1 MSYELRS
8 PAEGGQTETPSAAE
22 GAIDKLRIERRNQFC
37 VAIPFPALEWRAG
50 EGTETCEQAEKN
62 LDILY
67 DYAVQF
73 ANSALDWYLE
83 KKDGKKRRAQLLHN
97 LVYIIGLFAVVVPLA
112 MLGLGFLE
120 FDGFGKAKSYAA
132 EVALG
137 FLALIGGL
145 TFWDKSAGFSA
156 DWMRYIITAGRLN
169 KKLVE
174 FQFDWNIF
182 NRATNIAS
190 KSKSDGTAEAEEKK
204 LDSVAERA
212 DKLKTFCL
220 TILDIMSAETEVW
233 ANELKERVAQM
244 SRDLPQARR

>member
-1 MSYELRS
+1 LRS
-8 PAEGGQTETPSAAE
+8 PADGGQTETSSAAE
-22 GAIDKLRIERRNQFC
+22 GAVDKLRIERRNQFC

-50 EGTETCEQAEKN
+50 EGTKTCEQAEKN
-62 LDILY
+62 LAILY
-67 DYAVQF
+67 DYAVQL

-97 LVYIIGLFAVVVPLA
+97 LVYIVGLFAVIVPLA
-112 MLGLGFLE
+112 MLGTGILE
-120 FDGFGKAKSYAA
+120 LDGLARAKSYAA

-137 FLALIGGL
+137 LLALIGGL

-174 FQFDWNIF
+174 FQFDWS
-182 NRATNIAS
+182 ATNMAS
-190 KSKSDGTAEAEEKK
+190 KPKLDGTAESGEKK
-204 LDSVAERA
+204 LDPVTERA

-220 TILDIMSAETEVW
+220 TILDIMSAETEGW
-233 ANELKERVAQM
+233 AIELKERVAQM
-244 SRDLPQARR
+244 SRDLPQSRR